1 MPPNSEIE
9 KLERRWKENP
19 KGTVFAP
26 YAEVLRKHGDHLL
39 ARDVLRQGLELHPDH
54 IPGNIVLGRCCLDLR
69 EDGPAEAA
77 FHHVLDLDQENV
89 IALKALAD
97 ITERQGRLMEAAT
110 WLSRLI
116 SVDPSNDEARDQLAR
131 VDAAR
136 EAAAAAMSAPLTQSA
151 GQAPEPTRGDDITEA
166 LPLVSR
172 HAPPPPLPEAP
183 TVEVATG
190 QISEDADAAL
200 DARFSLFD
208 DSPDK
213 TVPIGLPSLG
223 SHAAPPAPPAP
234 VVEMIEPAALE
245 LVEPEPE
252 PAPEPEPMPMMER
265 TEFVPPESVTP
276 EPSLETIDVG
286 EVYAIGHEESSSIEL
301 RPSSATEFQTPD
313 DSAALLEL
321 APSGSEF
328 QVPDASSELTLSSA
342 GGTEYQTPSGADE
355 LLRTAQR
362 TPEPEPEPMPVLEPE
377 PLPEPEQTIRFDEEP
392 RPYSKVVTTGFAAI
406 ELMPTQELPT
416 EPAEAPLEI
425 VEPEPAS
432 EPVEARFL
440 EIESETV
447 AAEEPAVE
455 AVAEAEPEPEPAV
468 VELEQEPVAASSLVE
483 MLAAASTGEVVE
495 ESIPEPD
502 AETVAAAEPESPL
515 KLIFPED
522 STEPEP
528 PRHRRISEE
537 VAAQPEPVASDHGIV
552 EPAPVLTESMAEL
565 YMRQGH
571 LAEALN
577 VYRELSL
584 RQPDDRRLQQRIA
597 DLQATLAAGS
607 RRHSYVAM
615 DTGGESVESFFRSL
629 ADARPAGSAAS
640 RPMVED
646 EQSGGAPTRP
656 ANDPLS
662 LSAIFGDE
670 SASAATA
677 AATGDAPSKPQAP
690 DAFSFDQFF
699 GAASGGAS
707 TSAPGGRPSQG
718 EDLDQFQHW
727 LKSLKK

>member
-77 FHHVLDLDQENV
+77 FNHVLDLDQENV

-97 ITERQGRLMEAAT
+97 ITERQGRLMEAAD

-136 EAAAAAMSAPLTQSA
+136 EAAAAAMTAPLTQEA
-151 GQAPEPTRGDDITEA
+151 GQAPAPTRAEDVTEA
-166 LPLVSR
+166 LPLVAR
-172 HAPPPPLPEAP
+172 HAPPPPPPPLPEVP

-190 QISEDADAAL
+190 QVSEDADAQL

-208 DSPDK
+208 ESPAK
-213 TVPIGLPSLG
+213 TVPIGLPSLPPYEAPPP
-223 SHAAPPAPPAP
+223 AAPPAPVMEILEA
-234 VVEMIEPAALE
+234 IEPAALE
-245 LVEPEPE
+245 LVEPEMVAE
-252 PAPEPEPMPMMER
+252 PMDAVAPTSAAPE
-265 TEFVPPESVTP
+265 T
-276 EPSLETIDVG
+276 SLDEIDVG
-286 EVYAIGHEESSSIEL
+286 EVYSIGHEEPASIDL

-321 APSGSEF
+321 APTGSEF
-328 QVPDASSELTLSSA
+328 QVPDASSELKLSSA

-355 LLRTAQR
+355 LLRASERQR
-362 TPEPEPEPMPVLEPE
+362 EPEPVLEPE
-377 PLPEPEQTIRFDEEP
+377 PAPEPEPLPGLEPAISFDEVP
-392 RPYSKVVTTGFAAI
+392 RPYSKVITTGFAAI

-416 EPAEAPLEI
+416 EPTDEPLEMLEPEPEPESVQVPI
-425 VEPEPAS
+425 LSVEPEA
-432 EPVEARFL
+432 A
-440 EIESETV
+440 V
-447 AAEEPAVE
+447 A
-455 AVAEAEPEPEPAV
+455 AEAEPEPEF
-468 VELEQEPVAASSLVE
+468 EPEADESSLVD
-483 MLAAASTGEVVE
+483 MLAAAGTATVVS
-495 ESIPEPD
+495 ESGSESEPI
-502 AETVAAAEPESPL
+502 EPTEPAAPESNL
-515 KLIFPED
+515 KLIFPD
-522 STEPEP
+522 DVSEPEP
-528 PRHRRISEE
+528 PRHRRITEE
-537 VAAQPEPVASDHGIV
+537 MAAVAEPVTPEPAVP
-552 EPAPVLTESMAEL
+552 EPAPVLTESMADL
-565 YMRQGH
+565 YLRQGH
-571 LAEALN
+571 LAEAMN
-577 VYRELSL
+577 VYRELAA
-584 RQPDDRRLQQRIA
+584 RQPDDQRLQQKVR
-597 DLQATLAAGS
+597 DLQAALAAGS

-646 EQSGGAPTRP
+646 EQGGGAPTRP

-662 LSAIFGDE
+662 LSAIFGE
-670 SASAATA
+670 EAASTSSASAVGETPA
-677 AATGDAPSKPQAP
+677 KPQAP

-699 GAASGGAS
+699 GAASSGGAN
-707 TSAPGGRPSQG
+707 SAQGGRPSGG